1 MEININNKLD
11 GSGVTILMIAS
22 DRGQLDVMK
31 YLINQDADVN
41 AISRYG
47 NTVLSYAIESMSVIY
62 SRLDVVQLLID
73 SNAKVTISDLE
84 IAQKQN
90 DKELIKY
97 LKTSYKK

>member
-1 MEININNKLD
+1 
-11 GSGVTILMIAS
+11 MIAS

-31 YLINQDADVN
+31 YLINQGADVN

-47 NTVLSYAIESMSVIY
+47 NTVLSYAIESMSAIY